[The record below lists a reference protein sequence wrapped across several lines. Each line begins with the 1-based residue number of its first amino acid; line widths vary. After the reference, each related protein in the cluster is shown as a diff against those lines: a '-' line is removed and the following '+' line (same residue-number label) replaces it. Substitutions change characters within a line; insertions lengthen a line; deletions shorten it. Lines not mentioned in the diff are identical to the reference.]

1 MLYHLFHLDY
11 SHNKDLNK
19 SLVKVTHKKLAENS
33 DNTANFTFS
42 NQSNALGMELQNF
55 QSIIFCNFQF
65 DWTNLHFSVLSGS
78 GLSINE
84 FLPPN

>member
-1 MLYHLFHLDY
+1 MARVGSQRHSKKKKK

-19 SLVKVTHKKLAENS
+19 SLKMTHKKLAQNS

-42 NQSNALGMELQNF
+42 TQSKALGKELQNF

-65 DWTNLHFSVLSGS
+65 DLTNLPF
-78 GLSINE
+78 
-84 FLPPN
+84 